1 MNKKKRN
8 SYKNSGVD
16 VKKSAKLVTKIEK
29 ISSNYMRKEIMKNSG
44 GFSSLLDIKKLNYSD
59 PILLTSTDGIGTKLK
74 LAIEYSKYTNLGFDL
89 VGMCVND
96 ILVNGGEPLI
106 FLDYL
111 ASSNIDR
118 KNFIKIIRSIHLA
131 CKESGC
137 SLVGGETA
145 EMPGLY
151 QKNDFDI
158 AGFTV
163 GVVERKN
170 LINKQNL
177 KNDSLAFG
185 IESNGFHSNGYSLIR
200 KVLKENKI
208 NLNLKTPYTSK
219 EKKIGDDLLLPT
231 RIYVK
236 ELLPLI
242 KKKMILSMA
251 HITGGGI
258 SDNLERVIPDG
269 MQLIIDIKNYKS
281 PERFSWLSKIGNISP
296 NEMLKTF
303 NCGIGLIF
311 MVSKRNKNKV
321 LDFFLKKKIQLIEV
335 GYIKKKESAKKV
347 LIKKFPPWV

>member
-1 MNKKKRN
+1 MKKKKRN
-8 SYKNSGVD
+8 SYKDSGVD
-16 VKKSAKLVTKIEK
+16 VKKSSKLVTQIEK
-29 ISSNYMRKEIMKNSG
+29 ISSSYTRKEVMKNSG
-44 GFSSLLDIKKLNYSD
+44 GFSSLLDIKKLNYLD
-59 PILLTSTDGIGTKLK
+59 PILLTSTDGVGTKLK

-111 ASSNIDR
+111 ASTDIER
-118 KNFIKIIRSIHLA
+118 KNFLKIIKSIHLA

-170 LINKQNL
+170 LISKNNL
-177 KNDSLAFG
+177 ENDSLAFG

-236 ELLPLI
+236 ELLPLV

-321 LDFFLKKKIQLIEV
+321 LDFFLKKKIQIIKI
-335 GYIKKKESAKKV
+335 GNIKKKKSAKKV

>member
-1 MNKKKRN
+1 MKKRKSN

-16 VKKSAKLVTKIEK
+16 IKKSSKLVSEIEM
-29 ISSNYMRKEIMKNSG
+29 ISSSYTRKGVMKNSG

-59 PILLTSTDGIGTKLK
+59 PILLTSTDGVGTKLK
-74 LAIEYSKYTNLGFDL
+74 LAIDYNKYSNLGFDL

-111 ASSNIDR
+111 ASSNINR
-118 KNFIKIIRSIHLA
+118 KNFLKIIKSIHLA
-131 CKESGC
+131 CKKSGC

-163 GVVERKN
+163 GIVERKN
-170 LINKQNL
+170 LISKHNL
-177 KNDSLAFG
+177 KDDSLIFG

-200 KVLKENKI
+200 KIIKENKI
-208 NLNLKTPYTSK
+208 NLNLKTPYVSK

-242 KKKMILSMA
+242 KKRMILSMA

-258 SDNLERVIPDG
+258 SDNLERAIPDG
-269 MQLIIDIKNYKS
+269 MHAIIDIKNYKS
-281 PERFSWLSKIGNISP
+281 PERFSWLSQIGNISS

-303 NCGIGLIF
+303 NCGIGLMF
-311 MVSKRNKNKV
+311 MISKKNKSKV
-321 LDFFLKKKIQLIEV
+321 LDFFLKKKINLIEI
-335 GYIKKKESAKKV
+335 GYIKKKKSEKKV
-347 LIKKFPPWV
+347 LIKKFSPWV

>member
-1 MNKKKRN
+1 MKKKKRN
-8 SYKNSGVD
+8 SYKDSGVD
-16 VKKSAKLVTKIEK
+16 VKKSSKLVTQIEK
-29 ISSNYMRKEIMKNSG
+29 ISSSYTRKEVMKNSG
-44 GFSSLLDIKKLNYSD
+44 GFSSLLDIKKLNYLD
-59 PILLTSTDGIGTKLK
+59 PILLTSTDGVGTKLK

-111 ASSNIDR
+111 ASTDIER
-118 KNFIKIIRSIHLA
+118 KNFLKIIKSIHLA

-177 KNDSLAFG
+177 KNDCLAFG

-251 HITGGGI
+251 HITGGGL

-269 MQLIIDIKNYKS
+269 LQLIIDIKNYKS

-311 MVSKRNKNKV
+311 MVSKRNENKV
-321 LDFFLKKKIQLIEV
+321 LDFFLKKKIQLIKV

-347 LIKKFPPWV
+347 LIKKFAPWV

>member
-1 MNKKKRN
+1 MKKKKRN
-8 SYKNSGVD
+8 SYKDSGVD
-16 VKKSAKLVTKIEK
+16 VKKSSKLVTQIEK
-29 ISSNYMRKEIMKNSG
+29 ISSSYTRKEVMKNSG
-44 GFSSLLDIKKLNYSD
+44 GFSSLLDIKKLNYLD
-59 PILLTSTDGIGTKLK
+59 PILLTSTDGVGTKLK

-111 ASSNIDR
+111 ASTDIKR
-118 KNFIKIIRSIHLA
+118 KNFLKIIKSIHLA

-251 HITGGGI
+251 HITGGGL

-269 MQLIIDIKNYKS
+269 LQLIIDIKNYKS

-311 MVSKRNKNKV
+311 MVSKRNENKV
-321 LDFFLKKKIQLIEV
+321 LDFFLKKKIQLIKV

-347 LIKKFPPWV
+347 LIKKFAPWV

>member
-1 MNKKKRN
+1 MKKKKRN
-8 SYKNSGVD
+8 SYKDSGVD
-16 VKKSAKLVTKIEK
+16 VKKSSKLVTQIEK
-29 ISSNYMRKEIMKNSG
+29 ISSSYTRKEVMKNSG
-44 GFSSLLDIKKLNYSD
+44 GFSSLLDIKKLNYLD
-59 PILLTSTDGIGTKLK
+59 PILLTSTDGVGTKLK

-111 ASSNIDR
+111 ASTDIER
-118 KNFIKIIRSIHLA
+118 KNFLKIIKSIHLA

-311 MVSKRNKNKV
+311 MVSKRNENKV
-321 LDFFLKKKIQLIEV
+321 LDFFLKKKIQLIKV

-347 LIKKFPPWV
+347 LIKKFAPWV

>member
-1 MNKKKRN
+1 MKKKKRN
-8 SYKNSGVD
+8 SYKDSGVD
-16 VKKSAKLVTKIEK
+16 VKKSSKLVTQIEK
-29 ISSNYMRKEIMKNSG
+29 ISSSYTRKEVMKNSG
-44 GFSSLLDIKKLNYSD
+44 GFSSLLDIKKLNYLD
-59 PILLTSTDGIGTKLK
+59 PILLTSTDGVGTKLK

-111 ASSNIDR
+111 ASTDIER
-118 KNFIKIIRSIHLA
+118 KNFLKIIKSIHLA

-251 HITGGGI
+251 HITGGGL

-269 MQLIIDIKNYKS
+269 LQLIIDIKNYKS

-311 MVSKRNKNKV
+311 MVSKRNENKV
-321 LDFFLKKKIQLIEV
+321 LDFFLKKKIQLIKV

-347 LIKKFPPWV
+347 LIKKFAPWV

>member
-1 MNKKKRN
+1 MN
-8 SYKNSGVD
+8 Y
-16 VKKSAKLVTKIEK
+16 L
-29 ISSNYMRKEIMKNSG
+29 
-44 GFSSLLDIKKLNYSD
+44 D
-59 PILLTSTDGIGTKLK
+59 PILLTSTDGVGTKLK

-111 ASSNIDR
+111 ASTDIER
-118 KNFIKIIRSIHLA
+118 KNFLKIIKSIHLA

-177 KNDSLAFG
+177 KNDCLAFG

-347 LIKKFPPWV
+347 LIKKFAPWV

>member
-1 MNKKKRN
+1 MKKKKRN
-8 SYKNSGVD
+8 SYKDSGVD
-16 VKKSAKLVTKIEK
+16 VKKSSKLVTQIEK
-29 ISSNYMRKEIMKNSG
+29 ISSSYTRKEVMKNSG
-44 GFSSLLDIKKLNYSD
+44 GFSSLLDIKKLNYLD
-59 PILLTSTDGIGTKLK
+59 PILLTSTDGVGTKLK

-111 ASSNIDR
+111 ASTDIER
-118 KNFIKIIRSIHLA
+118 KNFLKIIKSIHLA

-251 HITGGGI
+251 HITGGGL

-269 MQLIIDIKNYKS
+269 LQLIIDIKNYKS

-311 MVSKRNKNKV
+311 MVSKRNENKV

-347 LIKKFPPWV
+347 LIKKFAPWV